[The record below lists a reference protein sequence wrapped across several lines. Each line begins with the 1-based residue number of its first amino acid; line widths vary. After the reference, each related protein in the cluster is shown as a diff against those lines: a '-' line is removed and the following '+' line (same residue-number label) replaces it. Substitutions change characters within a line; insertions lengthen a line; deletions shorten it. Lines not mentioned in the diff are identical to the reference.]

1 VFAAKCRE
9 FARVPNSA
17 GVIVA
22 PCAALRQ
29 TSGQTSRSRL
39 GRILP
44 PSSEISRP
52 AGIVLSRLDRSIDLS
67 ANGNMVENA
76 MALDRKKSEVK
87 RPIETLDAEVPSPKG
102 TWKKDVSFA
111 LLPFAIEV

>member
-1 VFAAKCRE
+1 
-9 FARVPNSA
+9 
-17 GVIVA
+17 
-22 PCAALRQ
+22 
-29 TSGQTSRSRL
+29 
-39 GRILP
+39 
-44 PSSEISRP
+44 
-52 AGIVLSRLDRSIDLS
+52 
-67 ANGNMVENA
+67 MVENA